1 MRKRPWLT
9 RNLVALSAISLTQDA
24 ASELMYPLLPLF
36 ITGVLVA
43 PPIVVGL
50 VEGLAEVAAGLA
62 KYFAGRAS
70 DHRDRRVFIS
80 SGYALAGVGKI
91 MVASAIAWPMV
102 LVARVVDRLG
112 KGIRSAPRDA
122 LLTADLERENFG
134 RAFGFHRAADTTGA
148 VIGPLLALYLLAH
161 FDGDLRK
168 VMWWAVV
175 PAVISVLLTYFV
187 RETRTQT
194 QPRPNRS
201 ERAPLGEKFWAIA
214 TPLIAVALINVPDT
228 LLLLR
233 VSEIGAST
241 TQIVLAYIGFNLVYV
256 LAAYPAGALSDR
268 IAPHKVYALGLV
280 AFSLTYL
287 ALANMKTVNGWLFVV
302 VAAYGFFPAFTDGIG
317 KSMISKQVSHSV
329 HGRAQGVFQSL
340 TGVAILVAGLWFGA
354 LWDLGAGGGSVPAM
368 LAAVGS
374 AIAAALF
381 ILRDW
386 R

>member
-43 PPIVVGL
+43 PPIVVGI
-50 VEGLAEVAAGLA
+50 VEGFAEVAAGLA
-62 KYFAGRAS
+62 KYFSGRAS
-70 DHRDRRVFIS
+70 DNRDRRIFIS

-91 MVASAIAWPMV
+91 LVASAVAWPMV
-102 LVARVVDRLG
+102 LIARVVDRLG

-122 LLTADLERENFG
+122 LLTADIDRNQFG

-148 VIGPLLALYLLAH
+148 VLGPLAALYLLAH

-168 VMWWAVV
+168 VMWWAVL
-175 PAVISVLLTYFV
+175 PAALSVLLTFFV
-187 RETRTQT
+187 RETRKASATHIEPASKT
-194 QPRPNRS
+194 
-201 ERAPLGEKFWAIA
+201 PLGEKFWQTAS
-214 TPLIAVALINVPDT
+214 PLVAVALINVPDT

-233 VSEIGAST
+233 VSELGATT
-241 TQIVLAYIGFNLVYV
+241 TQVVLAYIGFNLVYV
-256 LAAYPAGALSDR
+256 LAAYPAGVLSDR
-268 IAPHKVYALGLV
+268 IAPNKVYAIGLG

-287 ALANMKTVNGWLFVV
+287 ALANLNEVNFWLFVV
-302 VAAYGFFPAFTDGIG
+302 VAGYGFFPAFTDGIG
-317 KSMISKQVSHSV
+317 KSMVSKQVSHAV

-340 TGVAILVAGLWFGA
+340 TGGAILIAGIWFGA
-354 LWDLGAGGGSVPAM
+354 LWDVGAGHGSAPAM
-368 LAAVGS
+368 VAGISS
-374 AIAAALF
+374 AIAAILF
-381 ILRDW
+381 LWRDW